1 MTGAEN
7 HNPYGNAGAGYD
19 TTLYPEGD
27 YYNRINNAMQAWYEY
42 FPIREPSASLLATT
56 TAFNAA
62 EGGGPPRVAIGSR
75 DCQSFS
81 HRVENLPTAV
91 SRHKNGSWLKDEK
104 WGSTTSDHV
113 PRHHTSPQGPVSST
127 RHRSD

>member
-62 EGGGPPRVAIGSR
+62 LSTYIANATGAALAFGYTSVQTIAGSPSPGPASRTSSGRSTSGG
-75 DCQSFS
+75 C
-81 HRVENLPTAV
+81 
-91 SRHKNGSWLKDEK
+91 
-104 WGSTTSDHV
+104 
-113 PRHHTSPQGPVSST
+113 
-127 RHRSD
+127 